1 MSEPS
6 PDQWFNRL
14 MRIAVIAPPWAPIP
28 PTLYG
33 GIELIVDELARGYQA
48 AGHEV
53 VLFATGD
60 STSEVPTKWVLE
72 KAEGQR
78 IGLCVPELRHVMH
91 AYEAVQD
98 FDIVHDHTVMG
109 PSYSQRF
116 AHLKVVTTI
125 HGPFN
130 DELSDIYRRIA
141 DRVPLIAI
149 SHDQRR
155 HAPDVPI
162 ARVIHHGIDPG
173 VFPVGA
179 GDGGYFLFLGRM
191 APEKGAHRAVEA
203 AWKAGVPLLLAAKMR
218 EPWEFE
224 YFETYVKP
232 YLNDDIRYLG
242 EVPHEEK
249 VRLLAGAR
257 GLLNPI
263 RWAEPFGLVMVE
275 ALACG
280 TPVLAFPEG
289 AAPEIV
295 EDGKTG
301 FLCRDVAEMA
311 DRIPQVSQIERSAC
325 RASVEDYFCTSRMV
339 AEHLDLFE
347 DLLGT
352 THP

>member
-1 MSEPS
+1 
-6 PDQWFNRL
+6 

-28 PTLYG
+28 PALYG

-60 STSEVPTKWVLE
+60 STSAVPNKWVLE
-72 KAEGQR
+72 HAEGHR
-78 IGLCVPELRHVMH
+78 IGVAVPELRHVMH
-91 AYEAVQD
+91 AYDELHD
-98 FDIVHDHTVMG
+98 FDIVHDHTVLG
-109 PSYSQRF
+109 PIYADRF
-116 AHLKVVTTI
+116 PDLRVVTTI

-130 DELSDIYRRIA
+130 DELIDIYRRIA
-141 DRVPLIAI
+141 ERVPIIAI

-162 ARVIHHGIDPG
+162 VRVIHHGIDPEA
-173 VFPVGA
+173 FPVGR
-179 GDGGYFLFLGRM
+179 GDGGYFLYLGRM

-218 EPWEFE
+218 EPWEFQ

-232 YLNDDIRYLG
+232 YLNENLRYLG
-242 EVPHEEK
+242 EVPHAEK
-249 VRLLAGAR
+249 VNLLAGAR
-257 GLLNPI
+257 ALLNPI

-275 ALACG
+275 AMACG

-301 FLCRDVAEMA
+301 FLCRDVDDMA
-311 DRIPQVSQIERSAC
+311 TRIGQVDQLERPAC
-325 RASVEDYFCTSRMV
+325 RRAVEDYFSTNRMV
-339 AEHLDLFE
+339 AEHLDLFD
-347 DLLGT
+347 DLLGRES
-352 THP
+352 

>member
-1 MSEPS
+1 
-6 PDQWFNRL
+6 

-28 PTLYG
+28 PALYG

-60 STSEVPTKWVLE
+60 STSSVPTKWVLD
-72 KAEGQR
+72 KAEGLR
-78 IGLCVPELRHVMH
+78 IGVAVPELRHVMH
-91 AYEAVQD
+91 AYEAVQG
-98 FDIVHDHTVMG
+98 FDIVHDHTVFG
-109 PSYSQRF
+109 PVYAQLF
-116 AHLKVVTTI
+116 PDLKVVTTI

-130 DELSDIYRRIA
+130 EELIDIYRRVA
-141 DRVPLIAI
+141 DRVPIIAI

-155 HAPDVPI
+155 HAPEVPV
-162 ARVIHHGIDPG
+162 ARVIHHGIDPDA
-173 VFPVGA
+173 FPKGR
-179 GDGGYFLFLGRM
+179 GDGGYFLYLGRM

-232 YLNDDIRYLG
+232 YLNDNLRYLG
-242 EVPHEEK
+242 EVPHGEK

-257 GLLNPI
+257 ALLNPI

-280 TPVLAFPEG
+280 TPVLTFPEG

-301 FLCRDVAEMA
+301 FLCQDVDEMA
-311 DRIPQVSQIERSAC
+311 TRIGQVDQLDRAAC
-325 RASVEDYFCTSRMV
+325 RAAVEDYFCTSRMV

-347 DLLGT
+347 EMLSRT
-352 THP
+352 

>member
-1 MSEPS
+1 
-6 PDQWFNRL
+6 

-28 PTLYG
+28 PALYG

-60 STSEVPTKWVLE
+60 STSSVPNKWVLE
-72 KAEGQR
+72 HAEGQR
-78 IGLCVPELRHVMH
+78 IGVAVPELRHVMH
-91 AYEAVQD
+91 AYEALHD
-98 FDIVHDHTVMG
+98 FDIVHDHTVLG
-109 PSYSQRF
+109 PIYADRF
-116 AHLKVVTTI
+116 PDLRVVTTI

-130 DELSDIYRRIA
+130 DELIDIYRRMA
-141 DRVPLIAI
+141 ERVPIIAI

-162 ARVIHHGIDPG
+162 VRVIHHGIDPEA
-173 VFPVGA
+173 FPVGR
-179 GDGGYFLFLGRM
+179 GDGGYFLYLGRM

-218 EPWEFE
+218 EPWEFQ

-232 YLNDDIRYLG
+232 YLNENLRYLG
-242 EVPHEEK
+242 EVPHAEK
-249 VRLLAGAR
+249 VNLLAGAR
-257 GLLNPI
+257 ALLNPI

-275 ALACG
+275 AMACG
-280 TPVLAFPEG
+280 TPVLAFAEG
-289 AAPEIV
+289 AAPEII

-301 FLCRDVAEMA
+301 FLCQDVDEMA
-311 DRIPQVSQIERSAC
+311 TRIGQVDQLERSAC
-325 RASVEDYFCTSRMV
+325 RRAVEDYFCTNRMV

-347 DLLGT
+347 DLLGRES
-352 THP
+352 